1 MDIVLLGTGSADGWP
16 NPFCDCESCEAARRD
31 GLVRGHTAALLD
43 SRILIDCGPD
53 VPRAAEQHEAPL
65 HDVGLL
71 LLTHAHPDHVHG
83 LALLAHQWARRDDA
97 LTIAGPAAAL
107 SDVAHWIDPKGP
119 AVLHELE
126 VGDQLDWNG
135 YRVRALQAAHQ
146 GAAESAALLFDV
158 SAPDGGSLLYASDTG
173 PLPEPTLRAISGRRF
188 DVVLLE
194 ETFGDTTDHGTD
206 HHDLVTF
213 EATARALRENDAL
226 PVGGR
231 LVAVHLSH
239 HNPPHGQLSRRLAAV
254 GAEVLAD
261 GTRLSTA
268 PSPTPTRATR
278 TLLLGGA
285 RSGKSTLAEQLIRD
299 HDRVTYVATAVAN
312 DAEMTERVDLHRA
325 RRPGHWQT
333 IETADVESVLDA
345 ADEGDVL
352 LVDCL
357 TLWLARALD
366 DADTWQTGD
375 TSTVRKRIDALA
387 DAWRDTKATVVGVSN
402 EVGSG
407 VVPATVSGR
416 VFRDL
421 QGTLNASVAAV
432 SDEVR
437 LVVAGRSIR
446 LHDHE
451 KKDT

>member
-1 MDIVLLGTGSADGWP
+1 
-16 NPFCDCESCEAARRD
+16 
-31 GLVRGHTAALLD
+31 
-43 SRILIDCGPD
+43 
-53 VPRAAEQHEAPL
+53 
-65 HDVGLL
+65 
-71 LLTHAHPDHVHG
+71 
-83 LALLAHQWARRDDA
+83 
-97 LTIAGPAAAL
+97 
-107 SDVAHWIDPKGP
+107 
-119 AVLHELE
+119 
-126 VGDQLDWNG
+126 
-135 YRVRALQAAHQ
+135 
-146 GAAESAALLFDV
+146 
-158 SAPDGGSLLYASDTG
+158 
-173 PLPEPTLRAISGRRF
+173 
-188 DVVLLE
+188 VLLE

-213 EATARALRENDAL
+213 EATASALRDNHAL
-226 PVGGR
+226 RVGGR

-239 HNPPHGQLSRRLAAV
+239 HNPPHDQLSRHLAAV

-268 PSPTPTRATR
+268 PSPTPSRATR

-285 RSGKSTLAEQLIRD
+285 RSGKSTLAEQLIGD
-299 HDRVTYVATAVAN
+299 HDRVTYVATAATN

-421 QGTLNASVAAV
+421 QGTLNASVSAV